1 MISREMLQTF
11 MQSAQRNTTLSIL
24 MEVAS
29 DGDLYV
35 SATCFSQEG
44 IPIPSRAMQLVV
56 TSMAERS
63 PVSLRE
69 TAGIEG
75 RATLRATKTRFV
87 PRLANSF
94 HLLCKIYILVAAR
107 ALRCST
113 TPLAHRATSRGGT
126 QFTHER
132 RAVPSAGST
141 RRQGCD
147 PACPGCSVPVEREGT
162 TKSCRTTGRDRC
174 GCGCGY

>member
-1 MISREMLQTF
+1 VTSTF
-11 MQSAQRNTTLSIL
+11 QPPA
-24 MEVAS
+24 
-29 DGDLYV
+29 
-35 SATCFSQEG
+35 F
-44 IPIPSRAMQLVV
+44 PKRAYPLPAGPCNCVHESKWNDKTALERKKGTNLVV

-63 PVSLRE
+63 PIFLRE

-94 HLLCKIYILVAAR
+94 HLNFYFYFSIPTSCELKCEVKDHLRVSHLLCKVYILAATW

-132 RAVPSAGST
+132 RAVPGAGSAC
-141 RRQGCD
+141 RQRCD
-147 PACPGCSVPVEREGT
+147 PACSECTVPA
-162 TKSCRTTGRDRC
+162 D
-174 GCGCGY
+174 